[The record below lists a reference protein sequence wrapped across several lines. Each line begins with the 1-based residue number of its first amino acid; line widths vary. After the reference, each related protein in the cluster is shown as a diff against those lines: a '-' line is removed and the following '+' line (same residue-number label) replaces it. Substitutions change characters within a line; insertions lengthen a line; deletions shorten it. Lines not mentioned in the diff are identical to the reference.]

1 MNLFEISKAY
11 EEVIENGF
19 HEDSETGEILF
30 DEESLD
36 ELIGDFNSK
45 VDNIVCYIKNL
56 ETLNTG
62 IKKEIDSM
70 SARKKANEKKIE
82 NLKSYIVSVLKS
94 RDLKKYQT
102 EKNAISI
109 RKSALIKVTDF
120 DSLDDKY
127 KTAKTTY
134 TPNKAD
140 IKIAILSGKTVDG
153 AKIEEKENLQIK

>member
-1 MNLFEISKAY
+1 MNLFEISKVY

-102 EKNAISI
+102 EKNAINI
-109 RKSALIKVTDF
+109 RKSSLIEIIDI
-120 DSLDDKY
+120 DDIDDKY
-127 KTAKTTY
+127 KIVKTTY
-134 TPNKAD
+134 APNKAE
-140 IKIAILSGKTVDG
+140 IKTAILSGKTVDG
-153 AKIEEKENLQIK
+153 AKIVEKENLQIK

>member
-19 HEDSETGEILF
+19 KEDSETGEILF

-82 NLKSYIVSVLKS
+82 NLKSYIVSVL
-94 RDLKKYQT
+94 
-102 EKNAISI
+102 
-109 RKSALIKVTDF
+109 
-120 DSLDDKY
+120 
-127 KTAKTTY
+127 
-134 TPNKAD
+134 
-140 IKIAILSGKTVDG
+140 
-153 AKIEEKENLQIK
+153 

>member
-102 EKNAISI
+102 EKNAINI
-109 RKSALIKVTDF
+109 RKSSLIEIIDI
-120 DSLDDKY
+120 DDIDDKY
-127 KTAKTTY
+127 KTVKTTY
-134 TPNKAD
+134 APNKAE
-140 IKIAILSGKTVDG
+140 IKTAILSGKTVDG
-153 AKIEEKENLQIK
+153 AKIVEKENLQIK